1 LIILI
6 VLSDKGQYQIDS
18 AVELLRIMMAAEA
31 A

>member
-6 VLSDKGQYQIDS
+6 VSSDKGQYQIDS
-18 AVELLRIMMAAEA
+18 AVELLRMAAEA